1 MSLGKVIVK
10 NAFGFNT
17 KLKGG
22 LGVVD
27 DHQLVY
33 VCGQQVVSMNTE
45 TKEQQFI
52 VPATQS
58 SYQSYGICSISCS
71 PSKKTIAVAE
81 IVDPVAIVTLY
92 DSQSLRRR
100 KVLQYPELGSKE
112 IRAMAFSNDGKLCIT
127 QGAGPEWNLV
137 LWNVEKAIKILGC
150 VKISMSDENPV
161 NQVSFCPWDANVILV
176 LGKGLIRIFRVSEGQ
191 LRPVSVNVRRD
202 QANFI
207 SHTWL
212 WDDKLLLGTAG
223 GEILF
228 LEGLEFKAIVHPL
241 PNDTSDPSPILSLAP
256 ISKGFVAG
264 TTGGEMWSFS
274 LEEDIKEQY
283 RREEVFYLPKREGG
297 IISICVTADDALICA
312 TDTQQLF
319 QFNLTNSSVSKDS
332 SGHSSG
338 FDYLFTGFHKMI
350 PNADS
355 SITGIDVALWKPIIV
370 TCSKDHTV
378 RVWNLIEKRVE
389 ITKYFQEEPCAL
401 SVHPSGLYVVIA
413 FTDKIRIASVLL
425 DDIAVTKELNIRGCN
440 EVRFS
445 RGGQY
450 IAAVNGANVQI
461 FNTYSGAIVSTL
473 RGHTAK
479 VRAIVW
485 MHLDSKLMTVGQ
497 EGTVYFWEAF
507 TGSRSP
513 DCYIGVVPV
522 TAGTALSDGSK
533 AYTISNERQLKEIP
547 MKKTFDAT
555 TGQEVVAKQPK
566 DVPVERYASVMAIEE
581 SNKILFMG
589 TCDPDLPGSVISVMT
604 VPNVSSS
611 LEITALHSGPIT
623 TMCLSKDGSLLI
635 TGDCTGVLLVCDI
648 EGPKTMQAQK
658 KIHEGGMASNDFIE
672 EILIRKSDLD
682 ARRLKAQ
689 ELTQRVEELTLN
701 SEHQLRL
708 KELEHKDK
716 IQEIT
721 ERFTLQLQNENTSYE
736 SYISEKQEAEKE
748 FKYQLTSLDERHE
761 KELKSVENRYNSKL
775 SIEAARHQQ
784 LQIEIEESHKKWNAE
799 NSALVESHQSY
810 LSKLTEEYESK
821 LNEEHQSQKN
831 LQQDKTRLQT
841 DYDRCRG
848 NIEGDADNEIDDMK
862 TRFEMRLKQEEETC
876 IALMADHAVM
886 KKNLQMLNKDSET
899 HREEIKR
906 LRDKEVRLIETI
918 RSLEKDIQSHKK
930 EIRFPSPLFEPSSLP
945 QRARRNHHRQREA
958 HLRSQE
964 KEPGP
969 CLALSFFLT
978 PPQELE
984 KFRFVLDYKI
994 KELKLQIAPREN
1006 EITVMQRQ
1014 IEDMDLELEQ
1024 YHKSNL
1030 ALNLMIGELKLK
1042 LEGLRKELL
1051 SQTSRV
1057 EINSK
1062 LLERFMRDLQEVW
1075 SVRQDYSAMKAKVVQ
1090 LYRIYVQEDVLQL
1103 EEGGGGG
1110 LGHGNDVEG
1119 PQRQY
1124 NRDREQMERS
1134 LDALRKSLHTD
1145 SKLHKRDLSKMMRE
1159 NVLLTKEMNDLR
1171 KEAHTLQLQK
1181 QALQAS
1187 IESGNRSNINEVMEM
1202 LGFPIKASAT
1212 ATPAASASANMENH
1226 FPPPPS
1232 SAGGGGLGSTGLNRT
1247 RRAIRSTAL
1256 RHVSSS
1262 GGGEMEDPAGAVMRS
1277 SSAGTNYKKPL
1288 AASRSDLRE
1297 AWREFDMQTIALAKL
1312 EDQLRSVCLSLGL
1325 SAEDVLVDIENTVQA
1340 YELG

>member
-1 MSLGKVIVK
+1 MSLGKVIIK
-10 NAFGFNT
+10 HAFGLNT
-17 KLKGG
+17 KLKGC
-22 LGVVD
+22 LCVVD
-27 DHQLVY
+27 DHQLIY
-33 VCGQQVVSMNTE
+33 VCGHSVVSMNTE
-45 TKEQQFI
+45 TKEQLFI
-52 VPATQS
+52 PGTFQNNLQS
-58 SYQSYGICSISCS
+58 LGISSIACSQ
-71 PSKKTIAVAE
+71 SKKIIAVAE
-81 IVDPVAIVTLY
+81 IIEPVGIVTLY

-112 IRAMAFSNDGKLCIT
+112 IRAMAFSNDGKLCLT

-137 LWNVEKAIKILGC
+137 LWNVEKSIKIIGC
-150 VKISMSDENPV
+150 VKISMSDDNPV
-161 NQVSFCPWDANVILV
+161 NQVSFCPWDPNVILV
-176 LGKGLIRIFRVSEGQ
+176 LGKGLIRIFRVTEGQ
-191 LRPVSVNVRRD
+191 LRPVSINVRRD

-223 GEILF
+223 GEILY
-228 LEGLEFKAIVHPL
+228 LEGLEFKAVVHPL
-241 PNDTSDPSPILSLAP
+241 SSDNNDPSPILTLAP

-264 TTGGEMWSFS
+264 TTGGEMWSFTI
-274 LEEDIKEQY
+274 EEDLKEQY
-283 RREEVFYLPKREGG
+283 KKEETFYLPKHEGG
-297 IISICVTADDALICA
+297 IVSICVTADDALICA
-312 TDTQQLF
+312 TDTQQLY
-319 QFNLTNSSVSKDS
+319 QFNLANSSVTKDNT
-332 SGHSSG
+332 GQSG
-338 FDYLFTGFHKMI
+338 FDYLFTSFHKII
-350 PNADS
+350 PNSDS

-378 RVWNLIEKRVE
+378 RVWNLVEKRIE
-389 ITKYFQEEPCAL
+389 ITKYFQEEPYAL

-413 FTDKIRIASVLL
+413 FTDKIRIASILL
-425 DDIAVTKELNIRGCN
+425 DDIAVTKELNIRGCT
-440 EVRFS
+440 EVKFS

-479 VRAIVW
+479 VRSIIW

-497 EGTVYFWEAF
+497 EGTVYFWEAY
-507 TGSRSP
+507 TGARSP
-513 DCYIGVVPV
+513 DCYIGVIPI

-555 TGQEVVAKQPK
+555 TGQEVIAKQPK
-566 DVPVERYASVMAIEE
+566 DIPIEKYASVMSIEE
-581 SNKILFMG
+581 SNKILFIG
-589 TCDPDLPGSVISVMT
+589 TCDPDSPGSVLSVMT
-604 VPNVSSS
+604 LPTVSSS
-611 LEITALHSGPIT
+611 FEITPLHNGPIT
-623 TMCLSKDGSLLI
+623 AMCISKDGSLLI
-635 TGDCTGVLLVCDI
+635 TGDCNGVLLVSDI
-648 EGPKTMQAQK
+648 EGTKNIPVQK
-658 KIHEGGMASNDFIE
+658 KIHEGGIISNDFIE

-689 ELTQRVEELTLN
+689 ELTMRVEELTLN

-721 ERFTLQLQNENTSYE
+721 ERFTLQLQNENTAYE
-736 SYISEKQEAEKE
+736 SYIQEKSEAEKE
-748 FKYQLTSLDERHE
+748 FKYQLSNLDEKHE

-799 NSALVESHQSY
+799 NSALVESHQNY
-810 LSKLTEEYESK
+810 LAKLTEEYESK
-821 LNEEHQSQKN
+821 LNEEHQTQKN
-831 LQQDKTRLQT
+831 LQQEKTRLQT
-841 DYDRCRG
+841 DYDRSRG
-848 NIEGDADNEIDDMK
+848 NIEYDADNEIDDMK

-930 EIRFPSPLFEPSSLP
+930 EIRE
-945 QRARRNHHRQREA
+945 REETITDK
-958 HLRSQE
+958 E
-964 KEPGP
+964 KRIFD
-969 CLALSFFLT
+969 LKKKN
-978 PPQELE
+978 QELE

-1057 EINSK
+1057 EVNSK

-1075 SVRQDYSAMKAKVVQ
+1075 SVRSDYNQMKAKVVQ
-1090 LYRIYVQEDVLQL
+1090 LYRIYVQEDVLLL
-1103 EEGGGGG
+1103 EEGN
-1110 LGHGNDVEG
+1110 GNDVEG
-1119 PQRQY
+1119 PQKQY

-1145 SKLHKRDLSKMMRE
+1145 TKLHKRDLSKMMRE

-1171 KEAHTLQLQK
+1171 KEAHSLQLQK
-1181 QALQAS
+1181 QALQES
-1187 IESGNRSNINEVMEM
+1187 LESGNKANINEVMEM
-1202 LGFPIKASAT
+1202 LGFQVKPQSAGNT
-1212 ATPAASASANMENH
+1212 LREQ
-1226 FPPPPS
+1226 FPPPPPSGTS
-1232 SAGGGGLGSTGLNRT
+1232 SALPPGTNNKS
-1247 RRAIRSTAL
+1247 RRSVRSTAL
-1256 RHVSSS
+1256 RHISS
-1262 GGGEMEDPAGAVMRS
+1262 GAEEIDDSTILRS
-1277 SSAGTNYKKPL
+1277 SSAGTNFKKPL
-1288 AASRSDLRE
+1288 TSSKNDLRE
-1297 AWREFDMQTIALAKL
+1297 AWREYEMQTITLGKL
-1312 EDQLRSVCLSLGL
+1312 EEQLRSICATLSL
-1325 SAEDVLVDIENTVQA
+1325 SADDILEDIDNIITAHYLN
-1340 YELG
+1340 